1 MKKVI
6 YLYKSGRLLCKDCS
20 LILKDKKDYVSYI
33 PIEQIDTL
41 ICFGEISINK
51 RTLSLLNKHNI
62 VILFFNFYG
71 QYIGKFTPKQ
81 YLDGKILI
89 NQIHIFENETI

>member
-6 YLYKSGRLLCKDCS
+6 YLYKSGQLLCKDYS

-41 ICFGEISINK
+41 IYFNK
-51 RTLSLLNKHNI
+51 
-62 VILFFNFYG
+62 
-71 QYIGKFTPKQ
+71 
-81 YLDGKILI
+81 
-89 NQIHIFENETI
+89 

>member
-6 YLYKSGRLLCKDCS
+6 YLYKSGQLLCKDYS

-62 VILFFNFYG
+62 VILFFNFYLSSIEAHLNSIFG
-71 QYIGKFTPKQ
+71 PNSGYCRF
-81 YLDGKILI
+81 LIL
-89 NQIHIFENETI
+89 F